1 MTAREFAEA
10 VGDAVFRR
18 MGRAASRF
26 QEETPLPVDLL
37 ESEDEYLAVFDAPGV
52 VASDVQV
59 NYDDGAVE
67 VRIDRF
73 REFREG
79 VEMVFPGRGL
89 SLDGRAR
96 LPEDA
101 AVDASSARAELRDE
115 GTLYVFLP
123 KVDDQGE
130 DVPVESAAR
139 RSGGDGGGRDAAE
152 SDARGGTP
160 ARSTSATKPAR
171 TRPEVGSRLKP
182 RPPDRTAQERRDL

>member
-10 VGDAVFRR
+10 IGDAVFRR

-79 VEMVFPGRGL
+79 FEMVFPGRGL

-101 AVDASSARAELRDE
+101 VVDASSSRAELRDE

-123 KVDDQGE
+123 KVDDEADRGGE
-130 DVPVESAAR
+130 DVAVSDET
-139 RSGGDGGGRDAAE
+139 DADRTGPE
-152 SDARGGTP
+152 SDTGETDA
-160 ARSTSATKPAR
+160 
-171 TRPEVGSRLKP
+171 
-182 RPPDRTAQERRDL
+182 DRTGPESDTGETDADRTGPESDTGETDADGAE

>member
-123 KVDDQGE
+123 KVDDRGE
-130 DVPVESAAR
+130 DVPVESADTAE
-139 RSGGDGGGRDAAE
+139 SGGDGGSRDAAE
-152 SDARGGTP
+152 SDARGGNAGAVDVSDETGED
-160 ARSTSATKPAR
+160 AS
-171 TRPEVGSRLKP
+171 
-182 RPPDRTAQERRDL
+182 

>member
-1 MTAREFAEA
+1 
-10 VGDAVFRR
+10 V
-18 MGRAASRF
+18 
-26 QEETPLPVDLL
+26 
-37 ESEDEYLAVFDAPGV
+37 VFDAPGAT
-52 VASDVQV
+52 ASDVQV

-79 VEMVFPGRGL
+79 FEMVFPGRGL

-130 DVPVESAAR
+130 DVPVESADTAE
-139 RSGGDGGGRDAAE
+139 SGAVGDDGRDAAE
-152 SDARGGTP
+152 SDTRADNGGAVDVSDETDED
-160 ARSTSATKPAR
+160 AS
-171 TRPEVGSRLKP
+171 
-182 RPPDRTAQERRDL
+182 